1 MNPETKAAKSN
12 AVKLIGNTVIIAFWI
27 LLILLCFV
35 NRDKITVES
44 ILSFT
49 PKNTVAAI
57 FIMLLLFAVKSV
69 LIFVYGGILY
79 AACGVLFPLPLAV
92 TVNFLGTIIMTT
104 IPFFIG
110 KKMGSTAVERITEK
124 YPKLKILSGL
134 SNKNEIFISFF
145 VRIVGCLPA
154 DPLGMYLGA
163 AGMHYGRY
171 LLGTLTGLASAII
184 CFSVMGMSINDTSS
198 PEFIISTAVEIGLM
212 LLSVSLYLIWRQK
225 NKQKSASAEKI
236 GGKNDT

>member
-1 MNPETKAAKSN
+1 MGTDTKADKSN
-12 AVKLIGNTVIIAFWI
+12 VIKLISHTIIIAFWL
-27 LLILLCFV
+27 LLILVCFLG
-35 NRDKITVES
+35 RDKITVES

-49 PKNTVAAI
+49 PQNTVAAI

-79 AACGVLFPLPLAV
+79 AASGILFPLPLAV
-92 TVNFLGTIIMTT
+92 FVNFLGTIIMTT

-110 KKMGSTAVERITEK
+110 KKTGSKAIERITEK
-124 YPKLKILSGL
+124 HPKLKILSDL

-163 AGMHYGRY
+163 TGMRYSRY
-171 LLGTLTGLASAII
+171 LLGTLLGLASAII
-184 CFSVMGMSINDTSS
+184 CFSVMGMSINDVSS
-198 PEFIISTAVEIGLM
+198 PAFIISTAVEIGLM
-212 LLSVSLYLIWRQK
+212 LSSVTLYLIWKFK
-225 NKQKSASAEKI
+225 NKKKAAASSLEH
-236 GGKNDT
+236 N